1 MDGERLYRL
10 SGIQA
15 AAWCAR
21 RIQRQVHVRPND
33 SPRGIV
39 RYSCESYSGDL
50 SEFLSTGNQMAVLRD
65 SLGTLKGLVEM
76 ATYIQT
82 AGIGHFARADEREAL
97 TREALTREVRRGLV
111 ARPRS
116 LSPWMFYDAE
126 GSRLFERITTLPE
139 YYPTRTERAILAGHA
154 DAIITAAHE
163 DRSLP
168 LRVIELGAG
177 TASKT
182 CILLEAALRVADDV
196 TYVPVDVCS
205 DALELACQNVACAL
219 PEVRIQ
225 PIVRN
230 YVTHPLQLDPFDGTT
245 LALYIGTSIGNF
257 SPEEAQLILQNL
269 GSQLQIGDALL
280 LGTDMVKDEP
290 TLLAAYDDREGITAA
305 FNLNILHRLN
315 RKLGADFAPAC
326 FRHRPLWNSIESR
339 IEMHLESTQEQ
350 HVSIEHADLDVHF
363 MRRET
368 IHTENSYKFTDQG
381 IRSLLEEV
389 GFEIRGAW
397 KDGRGWYTL
406 TLACLRECL

>member
-1 MDGERLYRL
+1 VTL
-10 SGIQA
+10 SVPA
-15 AAWCAR
+15 
-21 RIQRQVHVRPND
+21 
-33 SPRGIV
+33 
-39 RYSCESYSGDL
+39 DL
-50 SEFLSTGNQMAVLRD
+50 DKVSSFLNIRVADIEACYELWKSLRD

-76 ATYIQT
+76 ATYVQT
-82 AGIGHFARADEREAL
+82 VDIGHFATADEREAL
-97 TREALTREVRRGLV
+97 TREALTREVRRGLT

-154 DAIITAAHE
+154 DAIVVRAHN

-168 LRVIELGAG
+168 LRLVELGAG

-182 CILLEAALRVADDV
+182 CILLEAASRVSDDV
-196 TYVPVDVCS
+196 AYVPVDVCP

-230 YVTHPLQLDPFDGTT
+230 YVTHPLQLEPFDGTT

-257 SPEEAQLILQNL
+257 SPEEARLILRNL
-269 GSQLQIGDALL
+269 GTQLRIGDALL

-290 TLLAAYDDREGITAA
+290 TVLAAYDDRKGITAA

-315 RKLGADFAPAC
+315 RELGANFDPAC
-326 FRHRPLWNSIESR
+326 FRHRALWNSVESR
-339 IEMHLESTQEQ
+339 IEMHLESVQEQ
-350 HVSIEHADLDVHF
+350 GISIEHANLDLHF
-363 MRRET
+363 MQGET
-368 IHTENSYKFTDQG
+368 IHTENSYKFTDRS
-381 IRSLLEEV
+381 IRSLLRDV
-389 GFEIRGAW
+389 GFEIREAW
-397 KDGRGWYTL
+397 KDCRGWYSL
-406 TLACLRECL
+406 TLACVG

>member
-1 MDGERLYRL
+1 
-10 SGIQA
+10 
-15 AAWCAR
+15 
-21 RIQRQVHVRPND
+21 
-33 SPRGIV
+33 
-39 RYSCESYSGDL
+39 
-50 SEFLSTGNQMAVLRD
+50 
-65 SLGTLKGLVEM
+65 
-76 ATYIQT
+76 
-82 AGIGHFARADEREAL
+82 
-97 TREALTREVRRGLV
+97 VRRGLT

-154 DAIITAAHE
+154 DTIVARAHN

-168 LRVIELGAG
+168 VRLVDLGAG
-177 TASKT
+177 AASKT
-182 CILLEAALRVADDV
+182 CILLEAALRVSDDV
-196 TYVPVDVCS
+196 AYVPVDVCP

-219 PEVRIQ
+219 PKVRMQ

-230 YVTHPLQLDPFDGTT
+230 YVTHPLRLDTFDGTT

-257 SPEEAQLILQNL
+257 SPEEAQLILRNL
-269 GSQLQIGDALL
+269 CSQLQTGDALL
-280 LGTDMVKDEP
+280 LGTDMVKDERA
-290 TLLAAYDDREGITAA
+290 LLAAYDDNDGITAA

-315 RKLGADFAPAC
+315 RELGANFDASC
-326 FRHRPLWNSIESR
+326 FRHRVLWNSIESR
-339 IEMHLESTQEQ
+339 IEMHLETTQEQ

-389 GFEIRGAW
+389 GFKIRGAW
-397 KDGRGWYTL
+397 KDCRGWYTL
-406 TLACLRECL
+406 TLGRLR